1 MYYNGY
7 NESQYQNQYP
17 YPDQYPYEYSN
28 HCGCPIY
35 PIPFMPVNPL
45 YANAYVPYQTYA
57 MAYPLREALDKGS
70 LFPELVGI
78 YDPYADY
85 SKLKGCW
92 DDTGCW
98 KGDK

>member
-1 MYYNGY
+1 MCYNGY
-7 NESQYQNQYP
+7 NENQYQNQYP
-17 YPDQYPYEYSN
+17 YPGQYPN

-45 YANAYVPYQTYA
+45 YANAYVPYQTYTTA
-57 MAYPLREALDKGS
+57 FPLGEALDKGS

-85 SKLKGCW
+85 
-92 DDTGCW
+92 W
-98 KGDK
+98 KEAR